1 MDKIIESTI
10 KKLETVAIDP
20 YPTLNPTL
28 GVIYRADDA
37 AAGSYLRSIAR
48 NAEKYKSTT
57 ISVQCDTIQD
67 ASLQIRKWSQ
77 DPNVNGI
84 ILISDYGEATQSLYN
99 LIPMRLDI
107 DGLSN
112 KSAAHLYGSK
122 DPIAYR
128 KAPCTAVACLK
139 IIQTLYNNDLAGL
152 NVAVVGR
159 SMRVGRPL
167 AELLLQQDCTVTL
180 YHSKSKFIST
190 EGMNN
195 FSDKDVFVSAIGQPK
210 HFNIYNLVEQVYNE
224 LQTLAQSKEI
234 EFKIECANKDLTVNA
249 DRSEIRRVICNLCGN
264 AINYTQNGGRVVIT
278 LKNEGNDLI
287 FSVADNGS
295 GIPQED
301 IPNMFQRFSQGTS
314 KKRSTGTGLGL
325 YLSRQIIESHG
336 GKIWLE
342 STLNKGSEFSFLL
355 TDSVIQKEGS
365 LV

>member
-20 YPTLNPTL
+20 HLTLNPTL

-37 AAGSYLRSIAR
+37 AAGSYLRSITR

-57 ISVQCDTIQD
+57 ISAQCDTIQD
-67 ASLQIRKWSQ
+67 ASLQIRRWTQ
-77 DPNVNGI
+77 DPSINGI

-180 YHSKSKFIST
+180 YHTKSKKT
-190 EGMNN
+190 N
-195 FSDKDVFVSAIGQPK
+195 FSDKDILVSAIGQSNYFSSSNVDAK
-210 HFNIYNLVEQVYNE
+210 DLNIIDVGINHDEQGHICGDVDYDSVKY
-224 LQTLAQSKEI
+224 LADYITPVPNGVGAVTNTVLFAKLY
-234 EFKIECANKDLTVNA
+234 ANKLDFT
-249 DRSEIRRVICNLCGN
+249 
-264 AINYTQNGGRVVIT
+264 
-278 LKNEGNDLI
+278 
-287 FSVADNGS
+287 
-295 GIPQED
+295 GID
-301 IPNMFQRFSQGTS
+301 
-314 KKRSTGTGLGL
+314 
-325 YLSRQIIESHG
+325 
-336 GKIWLE
+336 
-342 STLNKGSEFSFLL
+342 
-355 TDSVIQKEGS
+355 V
-365 LV
+365 

>member
-20 YPTLNPTL
+20 HPTLNPAL

-37 AAGSYLRSIAR
+37 ATGSYLRSIRR

-77 DPNVNGI
+77 DPAINGI

-112 KSAAHLYGSK
+112 KSSAHLYGSK

-128 KAPCTAVACLK
+128 KAPCTAAACLK
-139 IIQTLYNNDLAGL
+139 IIQTLYDNNLAGL

-180 YHSKSKFIST
+180 YHTKSKKT
-190 EGMNN
+190 D
-195 FSDKDVFVSAIGQPK
+195 FSDKDVFVSAIGRPGYFY
-210 HFNIYNLVEQVYNE
+210 HPLNLDATNLNIIDVGINYDEHGRICGDVNYGSVKDKAAYITPVPNGVGAVTNTVLFTKLY
-224 LQTLAQSKEI
+224 
-234 EFKIECANKDLTVNA
+234 ANKLDFA
-249 DRSEIRRVICNLCGN
+249 
-264 AINYTQNGGRVVIT
+264 
-278 LKNEGNDLI
+278 
-287 FSVADNGS
+287 
-295 GIPQED
+295 GID
-301 IPNMFQRFSQGTS
+301 
-314 KKRSTGTGLGL
+314 
-325 YLSRQIIESHG
+325 
-336 GKIWLE
+336 
-342 STLNKGSEFSFLL
+342 
-355 TDSVIQKEGS
+355 V
-365 LV
+365 

>member
-37 AAGSYLRSIAR
+37 AAGSYLRSIKR
-48 NAEKYKSTT
+48 NAEKYKSSI
-57 ISVQCDTIQD
+57 ISAQCDTIQD
-67 ASLQIRKWSQ
+67 ASLQIRRWSQ
-77 DPNVNGI
+77 DPSINGI
-84 ILISDYGEATQSLYN
+84 ILISDHGEATQSLYN

-180 YHSKSKFIST
+180 YHTKSKKT
-190 EGMNN
+190 N
-195 FSDKDVFVSAIGQPK
+195 FSDKDVFVSAIGQPN
-210 HFNIYNLVEQVYNE
+210 HFNTSNLNAFRLNIIDVGINYDEQGHICGDVDYDSVKD
-224 LQTLAQSKEI
+224 LADYITPVPNGVGAVTNTVLFAKLY
-234 EFKIECANKDLTVNA
+234 ANKLDFT
-249 DRSEIRRVICNLCGN
+249 
-264 AINYTQNGGRVVIT
+264 
-278 LKNEGNDLI
+278 
-287 FSVADNGS
+287 
-295 GIPQED
+295 GID
-301 IPNMFQRFSQGTS
+301 
-314 KKRSTGTGLGL
+314 
-325 YLSRQIIESHG
+325 
-336 GKIWLE
+336 
-342 STLNKGSEFSFLL
+342 
-355 TDSVIQKEGS
+355 V
-365 LV
+365 